1 MKITKTKL
9 RQIIKEECAH
19 ALKEPRHPIP
29 PVHPTIRD
37 LERQARIDG
46 AADYKNENSAESM
59 RDPNHKSKRDHW
71 EVHEN
76 GYYIDE
82 YWAGW
87 NTAKAEA
94 TLPVAATPSK
104 TRSLP

>member
-1 MKITKTKL
+1 MKLTKTKL
-9 RQIIKEECAH
+9 NQLIREELAQT
-19 ALKEPRHPIP
+19 LKEPRHPVP

-46 AADYKNENSAESM
+46 GADFKNENSTESM

-71 EVHEN
+71 EMHEN

-82 YWAGW
+82 YRAGW
-87 NTAKAEA
+87 NTAKEEA
-94 TLPVAATPSK
+94 T
-104 TRSLP
+104 